1 MVICMTIRHLRVFVS
16 VCEHNS
22 VTRAAEALYMAQ
34 PTVSHCIAELE
45 KQYHVELFE
54 RINQRLVL
62 TEIGKELFVKG
73 KEILAGFEEFENLA
87 ESSGKSPRL
96 RVGSALTLGQTV
108 IPTFMKRLR
117 EAELNI
123 RSYVTIKP
131 SIAIQK
137 ELERGNL
144 DFAILDGEITS
155 PYLYAQPFKEERLV
169 AVAHRDFDV
178 PTILT
183 LSEFVTYPLLLRERG
198 NLARDYLDRLLLDHN
213 LRVRPAVDS
222 VNNQALITATFAKL
236 GIAFV
241 PESVVQRHIQ
251 QKTLKEIAVQDL
263 DAIRTN
269 YIVIHKN
276 KKLNPLQQQAFDLLK
291 NL

>member
-1 MVICMTIRHLRVFVS
+1 MTIRHLRVFVS

-45 KQYHVELFE
+45 KQYNVELFE

-108 IPTFMKRLR
+108 IPTFMKQLR
-117 EAELNI
+117 KANLNLRPTI
-123 RSYVTIKP
+123 TIKP
-131 SIAIQK
+131 SVAIQK

-169 AVAHRDFDV
+169 AGGHRTFDR
-178 PTILT
+178 PLRLT
-183 LSEFVTYPLLLRERG
+183 LEEFVTYPLLLRERG
-198 NLARDYLDRLLLDHN
+198 NLARDYLDKLLLGHN
-213 LRVRPAVDS
+213 LRVRPAIDS
-222 VNNQALITATFAKL
+222 VNNQALIAATFAGL
-236 GIAFV
+236 GIAFL
-241 PESVVQRHIQ
+241 PDSVVRRHIQ
-251 QKTLKEIAVQDL
+251 QGNLKEIAVEQL
-263 DAIRTN
+263 DALRTN

-291 NL
+291 SL

>member
-1 MVICMTIRHLRVFVS
+1 MTIRHLRVFVS

-34 PTVSHCIAELE
+34 PTVSHCISELE
-45 KQYHVELFE
+45 KQYNVELFE

-73 KEILAGFEEFENLA
+73 KEILANFEEFENLA

-108 IPTFMKRLR
+108 IPTFMKQLR
-117 EAELNI
+117 EANLNLRPTI
-123 RSYVTIKP
+123 SIKP

-144 DFAILDGEITS
+144 DFAVLDGEITS

-169 AVAHRDFDV
+169 AVAHHTFDV
-178 PTILT
+178 PSSLT
-183 LSEFVTYPLLLRERG
+183 LEEFVTYPLLLRERG
-198 NLARDYLDRLLLDHN
+198 NLARDYLDKLLLSHN
-213 LRVRPAVDS
+213 LRVRPAIDS
-222 VNNQALITATFAKL
+222 VNNQALITATFAGL

-241 PESVVQRHIQ
+241 PDSVVRGHIESRN
-251 QKTLKEIAVQDL
+251 LKEIAVHEL
-263 DAIRTN
+263 NAVRTN

-276 KKLNPLQQQAFDLLK
+276 KKLNPLQQKAFDLLK
-291 NL
+291 SL